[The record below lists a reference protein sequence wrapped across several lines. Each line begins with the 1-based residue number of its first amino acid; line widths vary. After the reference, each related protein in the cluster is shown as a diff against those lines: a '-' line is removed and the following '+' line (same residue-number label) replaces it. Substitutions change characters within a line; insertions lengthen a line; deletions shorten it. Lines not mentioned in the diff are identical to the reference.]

1 MTPVTLASYQA
12 AWLKTQFCPES
23 CPLMTEG
30 LKQAEL
36 AKIIHETVAVV
47 NSYEM
52 GKAVPTNAVLG
63 KMERALSVKLRGKM

>member
-1 MTPVTLASYQA
+1 
-12 AWLKTQFCPES
+12 
-23 CPLMTEG
+23 MTEG